1 MNTSTLGIIIGNR
14 NFFPDHLVTEAR
26 NDLLEIFK
34 NHKIKPILLNDND
47 TKLGGVETFQDAEK
61 CAKLFKSHNN
71 EIEGII
77 VILPNFGVER
87 CGRYYSFIRIECA
100 CSCSSLSRRS

>member
-47 TKLGGVETFQDAEK
+47 TKL
-61 CAKLFKSHNN
+61 
-71 EIEGII
+71 
-77 VILPNFGVER
+77 
-87 CGRYYSFIRIECA
+87 
-100 CSCSSLSRRS
+100 

>member
-47 TKLGGVETFQDAEK
+47 TKLGGVETFQDAGNVLNYLNRIIM
-61 CAKLFKSHNN
+61 KLK
-71 EIEGII
+71 
-77 VILPNFGVER
+77 VL
-87 CGRYYSFIRIECA
+87 
-100 CSCSSLSRRS
+100 